1 MESLFVL
8 FSSMKMCF
16 FKRQNLRQFAFELIE
31 KEPKLITIEVDF
43 KKNERKAKYPKKLV
57 RSIQEVGK
65 KYPFFVRDVCIK
77 YADVCVLYRHPVF
90 KKYEMSISETEASYY
105 ARLRKYVENNRSPAQ
120 FDVLQERENILRNR
134 YPV

>member
-1 MESLFVL
+1 MDSLFVL

-43 KKNERKAKYPKKLV
+43 KKNGRKAKYPKKLV
-57 RSIQEVGK
+57 RYIQEVGK

-90 KKYEMSISETEASYY
+90 KKYEMSISETEESYY

-120 FDVLQERENILRNR
+120 LDVLQERENILRNR